1 MIRIGKRTYNENN
14 LTEQDKIDLGLIKKP
29 EKKKEKPKVKE
40 KEDKEAK

>member
-29 EKKKEKPKVKE
+29 EKKKEKPKL
-40 KEDKEAK
+40 KEDKDSK